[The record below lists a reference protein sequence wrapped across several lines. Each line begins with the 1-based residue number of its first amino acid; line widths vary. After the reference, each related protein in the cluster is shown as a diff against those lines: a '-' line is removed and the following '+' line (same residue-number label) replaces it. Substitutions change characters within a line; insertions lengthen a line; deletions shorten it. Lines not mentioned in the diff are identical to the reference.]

1 MKQAEFRNQRGRK
14 NTKNWEYNF
23 IFKVHKQCSQ
33 AGFISG
39 FHTHFHKPLSTLKSG
54 KCFCQHFAWSRL
66 QLPNPVVGCST
77 ERRKE
82 RRKERKKW
90 RREEGRKEGEW
101 QRRREGQRECG
112 KERKQKGSECSDNS
126 RFRAKSAH
134 LPHPPFSSCS
144 TPDTIPGYKT
154 ENVMPPP
161 HATLV
166 AFGSL
171 HLKSEQKCSSEVS
184 VRQADGRQASNI
196 RTQAQKECVS
206 EAGM

>member
-1 MKQAEFRNQRGRK
+1 MEKKENKKAVSAAITADFVQNQL
-14 NTKNWEYNF
+14 T
-23 IFKVHKQCSQ
+23 S
-33 AGFISG
+33 
-39 FHTHFHKPLSTLKSG
+39 LTL
-54 KCFCQHFAWSRL
+54 
-66 QLPNPVVGCST
+66 P
-77 ERRKE
+77 
-82 RRKERKKW
+82 
-90 RREEGRKEGEW
+90 
-101 QRRREGQRECG
+101 
-112 KERKQKGSECSDNS
+112 
-126 RFRAKSAH
+126 
-134 LPHPPFSSCS
+134 SCS